1 MTLYVPKA
9 FGDNDPALIAR
20 LVREYPFAT
29 LITATPT
36 QPVITHLPLVYRPG
50 DGPHGTLV
58 GHFARANPHVGEV
71 ASGESIAVF
80 HGPHAYVSPSWYAD
94 PAASVPTWNYAVVH
108 LHGSIALAPDGAA
121 SRTLLDELI
130 AAFESTRAAPWR
142 MSLDAPI
149 EAAMIGAIVG
159 FLLPVTRIEAKFKLS
174 QNRSAADCDRV
185 AAALDAD
192 GQGDAAATAAWMR
205 MTQRRGRLGEA

>member
-50 DGPHGTLV
+50 DGPHGTLI
-58 GHFARANPHVGEV
+58 GHFARANPHVGAV
-71 ASGESIAVF
+71 ASGESIALF

-94 PAASVPTWNYAVVH
+94 PALNVPTWNYAVAH
-108 LHGSIALAPDGAA
+108 LHGPIALAADPAA
-121 SRTLLDELI
+121 TRRLLDEMI
-130 AAFESTRAAPWR
+130 AVFESERPAPWR
-142 MSLDAPI
+142 MALDAGR
-149 EAAMIGAIVG
+149 EAAMLGAIVG
-159 FLLPVTRIEAKFKLS
+159 FTMQVARVEAKFKLS

-192 GQGDAAATAAWMR
+192 GPGDAAATAAWMR